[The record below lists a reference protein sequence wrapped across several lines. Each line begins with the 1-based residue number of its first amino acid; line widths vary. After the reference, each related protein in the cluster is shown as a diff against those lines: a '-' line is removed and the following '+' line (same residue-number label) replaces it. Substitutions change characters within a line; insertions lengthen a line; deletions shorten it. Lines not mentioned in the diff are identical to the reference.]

1 MKRAAIVLAVV
12 IVAVAAVLGVRAY
25 RARAPESQPSDA
37 LAPANE
43 TGTVKFLM
51 EQQWAIRMKLARAV
65 PSTVARQVTAP
76 GRIVPAAG
84 LHAVVA
90 SPVSGL
96 LDGGTLPRVGQ
107 RVARGDALA
116 AVRQT
121 PTAAESAQ
129 IAAGQAQMDI
139 ERARLDA
146 ERRRLAEA
154 VKEAEIRS
162 DHARTEAERARR
174 LHEQK
179 AFALR
184 QVEAAEADYRAADAS
199 LAAAIAQRDALRDAR
214 SPVAP
219 ANAPTAS
226 YSVRAPIAG
235 VVVRV
240 AKGPG
245 AQVGPGEPIVEIIDA
260 QKVWLEV
267 LVSERDVA
275 RLGRIS
281 RATFATPAAP
291 DKEYTAT
298 LVDRGTIV
306 NPQSR
311 TITMVF
317 EAANADQA
325 LRAGQ
330 QATVRLDAEQR
341 VDALLVPLEAVLE
354 SEGKRFVYVLRS
366 GEEFERRDV
375 TVGDE
380 YGDRVAILSG
390 LKAGERV
397 VTQGAYQLRQHELR
411 PSSPAAH
418 THET

>member
-330 QATVRLDAEQR
+330 QATVRLDSEQR
-341 VDALLVPLEAVLE
+341 VEALLVPVEAVLE

>member
-1 MKRAAIVLAVV
+1 MKRAALILAVL
-12 IVAVAAVLGVRAY
+12 IVAIGAVLGVRAY
-25 RARAPESQPSDA
+25 RRQAPESAPPVA
-37 LAPANE
+37 AAPANE
-43 TGTVKFLM
+43 GGTVKFLM
-51 EQQWAIRMKLARAV
+51 EQQWAIRMKLAKAV
-65 PSTVARQVTAP
+65 PSTVVRQVTAP

-107 RVARGDALA
+107 RVARGDTLA
-116 AVRQT
+116 TVRQT

-129 IAAGQAQMDI
+129 IAAGQAQMEI

-154 VKEAEIRS
+154 VKEAQVRR

-174 LHEQK
+174 LYEQK

-184 QVEAAEADYRAADAS
+184 QVEAADADYRAAEAS
-199 LAAAIAQRDALRDAR
+199 LAAAVAQGEALRDAR
-214 SPVAP
+214 SPTTT
-219 ANAPTAS
+219 ANSPGTA
-226 YSVRAPIAG
+226 YSVRAPITG

-245 AQVGPGEPIVEIIDA
+245 AQVAPGEPIVEVIDG
-260 QKVWLEV
+260 QKIWLEV
-267 LVSERDVA
+267 LVTERDVA
-275 RLGRIS
+275 RLGRIT
-281 RATFATPAAP
+281 RAMFTTPAAP
-291 DKEYTAT
+291 GKEYMAA
-298 LVDRGTIV
+298 LIDRGAVV
-306 NPQSR
+306 NAQSR

-317 EAANADQA
+317 EAANADQT
-325 LRAGQ
+325 LRTGQ
-330 QATVRLDAEQR
+330 QATVRLDAEER
-341 VDALLVPLEAVLE
+341 VDALLVPLDAVLE

-380 YGDRVAILSG
+380 YGDRVAIVSG

-411 PSSPAAH
+411 PASPGAH
-418 THET
+418 SHET

>member
-330 QATVRLDAEQR
+330 QATVRLDSEQR
-341 VDALLVPLEAVLE
+341 VEALLVPVEAVLE

-411 PSSPAAH
+411 PSSPGAH

>member
-330 QATVRLDAEQR
+330 QATVRLDSEQR
-341 VDALLVPLEAVLE
+341 VEALLVPVEAVLE

-411 PSSPAAH
+411 PSSPGAH
-418 THET
+418 SHET

>member
-1 MKRAAIVLAVV
+1 MKRLVVVLAVAV
-12 IVAVAAVLGVRAY
+12 IALGAFLGVRAY
-25 RARAPESQPSDA
+25 RRQATEPAAPA
-37 LAPANE
+37 ATAPANE
-43 TGTVKFLM
+43 GGGIKFLM

-65 PSTVARQVTAP
+65 PSTLARQVTAS

-84 LHAVVA
+84 FHAVVA

-96 LDGGTLPRVGQ
+96 IDGGTLPRVGQ
-107 RVARGDALA
+107 RVGRGDTLA
-116 AVRQT
+116 MVRQT

-129 IAAGQAQMDI
+129 IAAGHAQLEI

-146 ERRRLAEA
+146 ERGRLAEA
-154 VKEAEIRS
+154 VKEAEVRR
-162 DHARTEAERARR
+162 DHARTELDRARR
-174 LHEQK
+174 LYEQK

-184 QVEAAEADYRAADAS
+184 QVESAETDYRAAEAA
-199 LAAAIAQRDALRDAR
+199 LAAAIAQRDALRDTR
-214 SPVAP
+214 AP
-219 ANAPTAS
+219 GRTANPSGTG

-245 AQVGPGEPIVEIIDA
+245 AQVAPGEPIVEVIDA

-267 LVSERDVA
+267 SVSERDLA
-275 RLGRIS
+275 RLGRVT
-281 RATFATPAAP
+281 RATFTTPGAP
-291 DKEYTAT
+291 DKEYTAN
-298 LVDRGTIV
+298 LVDRGAVV

-311 TITMVF
+311 AITMVF
-317 EAANADQA
+317 EAANADGT
-325 LRAGQ
+325 LRSGQ
-330 QATVRLDAEQR
+330 QANVRLDAEER
-341 VDALLVPLEAVLE
+341 AEALVVPLEAVLE

-380 YGDRVAILSG
+380 YGDRIAILSG

-411 PSSPAAH
+411 PASPGAH
-418 THET
+418 SHET

>member
-1 MKRAAIVLAVV
+1 MKRAAIALAVV
-12 IVAVAAVLGVRAY
+12 IVLVAAVLGVRAY
-25 RARAPESQPSDA
+25 RARTSEPQPSGA
-37 LAPANE
+37 AAPANE

-51 EQQWAIRMKLARAV
+51 EQQWAIRMKLTKAV

-116 AVRQT
+116 TVRQT

-129 IAAGQAQMDI
+129 IAAGQAQIEI

-154 VKEAEIRS
+154 VKEAEVRR

-174 LHEQK
+174 LYEQK

-184 QVEAAEADYRAADAS
+184 QVEAAEADYRAAEAF
-199 LAAAIAQRDALRDAR
+199 LAAASAQRDALRDAR
-214 SPVAP
+214 SPAAP
-219 ANAPTAS
+219 ANAPTAG

-291 DKEYTAT
+291 GKEYTAT
-298 LVDRGTIV
+298 LVDRGTVV

-330 QATVRLDAEQR
+330 QVTVRLDSEQR

-411 PSSPAAH
+411 PSSPGAH

>member
-1 MKRAAIVLAVV
+1 MKRAAIALAVV
-12 IVAVAAVLGVRAY
+12 IVVVAVVLGVRAY
-25 RARAPESQPSDA
+25 RARTPESRPSDA
-37 LAPANE
+37 AAPANE

-51 EQQWAIRMKLARAV
+51 EQQWAIRMKLAKAV
-65 PSTVARQVTAP
+65 PSAVARQVTAP

-116 AVRQT
+116 TVRQT

-154 VKEAEIRS
+154 VKEAEVRR
-162 DHARTEAERARR
+162 DHARSEAERARR
-174 LHEQK
+174 LYEQK

-184 QVEAAEADYRAADAS
+184 QVEAAEADYRAAEAS
-199 LAAAIAQRDALRDAR
+199 LAGAIAQRDALRDAR
-214 SPVAP
+214 SPAAP
-219 ANAPTAS
+219 ANAPTAG

-267 LVSERDVA
+267 LVNERDVA

-291 DKEYTAT
+291 GKEYTAT

-325 LRAGQ
+325 LRTGQ
-330 QATVRLDAEQR
+330 QANVRLDSEQR
-341 VDALLVPLEAVLE
+341 VDVLLVPLEAVLE

-380 YGDRVAILSG
+380 YGDRVAIVSG

-411 PSSPAAH
+411 PSSPGAH

>member
-1 MKRAAIVLAVV
+1 MKRAALVLVILIVG
-12 IVAVAAVLGVRAY
+12 VAAVLGVRAY
-25 RARAPESQPSDA
+25 RRQAPESVPP
-37 LAPANE
+37 PATAAADE
-43 TGTVKFLM
+43 SGTVKFLM
-51 EQQWAIRMKLARAV
+51 EQQWAIRMKLAKAV

-107 RVARGDALA
+107 RVARGDTLA
-116 AVRQT
+116 TVRQT

-129 IAAGQAQMDI
+129 IAAGQAQMEI

-146 ERRRLAEA
+146 ERRRLVEA
-154 VKEAEIRS
+154 VKEAEVRR

-184 QVEAAEADYRAADAS
+184 QVEAAEADYRAAEAS
-199 LAAAIAQRDALRDAR
+199 LAAAIGQREALRDAR
-214 SPVAP
+214 AP
-219 ANAPTAS
+219 AATTNSAGNA

-245 AQVGPGEPIVEIIDA
+245 AQVGPGEPIVEVIDT

-267 LVSERDVA
+267 LVTERDGA
-275 RLGRIS
+275 RLGRIT
-281 RATFATPAAP
+281 RAAFTTPAAP
-291 DKEYTAT
+291 GKEYVAT
-298 LVDRGTIV
+298 LVDRGAVV

-317 EAANADQA
+317 EAANADQT

-330 QATVRLDAEQR
+330 QATVRLDAEER

-411 PSSPAAH
+411 PSSPGAH